1 MGDTAPGG
9 VGLTGPITDTGR
21 PVRGWVSTCG
31 DTEWPEDRGRS
42 TGPTPRPPSLRREC
56 RSSAPKPARK
66 VRALSIWCGP
76 TPPLEIV
83 RPGDAGRF
91 RSRHLQTD
99 STGIPDY
106 RVSLPLSPM
115 PLRPRSRTAH
125 TGRSEPG
132 STLSVDRPL
141 TDCDPTPPPHSLR
154 SWLAAETGASRLRPE
169 QRLRP

>member
-1 MGDTAPGG
+1 MTCGYGAPGARFSARTGRRVSGEGPSRVGDTAPGG

-56 RSSAPKPARK
+56 RSSTPKPARK
-66 VRALSIWCGP
+66 LRALSIWCGP

-99 STGIPDY
+99 STGIVDY
-106 RVSLPLSPM
+106 V
-115 PLRPRSRTAH
+115 RPRPRRRGDVRPRDYTVPA
-125 TGRSEPG
+125 RG
-132 STLSVDRPL
+132 SP
-141 TDCDPTPPPHSLR
+141 
-154 SWLAAETGASRLRPE
+154 AARQPSD
-169 QRLRP
+169 